1 MLLRHHEMTQVELRN
16 VLVRIYFIKE
26 LVTGIGD
33 EATKVSSCSQRKSVD
48 YPAQN
53 RVGQSG

>member
-53 RVGQSG
+53 RTK